1 VSSSKSGAVIHRQ
14 LAVIACDASGTL
26 KETLAR
32 LAGLEIDLV
41 CVGDRHLV
49 LPASQVRAVL
59 SCLNQHGQFPRLV
72 GDENTLLDTY
82 EPVIDEQDEAVE
94 GAK

>member
-1 VSSSKSGAVIHRQ
+1 MIHRQ
-14 LAVIACDASGTL
+14 LAVIACDVSGTL

-49 LPASQVRAVL
+49 LPASQVKAVL

-72 GDENTLLDTY
+72 GDENALLETS
-82 EPVIDEQDEAVE
+82 ETIIDELDDSVE
-94 GAK
+94 DAK

>member
-14 LAVIACDASGTL
+14 LAVIACDVSGTL

-49 LPASQVRAVL
+49 LPASQVKAVL

-72 GDENTLLDTY
+72 GDENALLETS
-82 EPVIDEQDEAVE
+82 EPIIDELDDSVE
-94 GAK
+94 DAK

>member
-1 VSSSKSGAVIHRQ
+1 MSSSKSGAVIHRQ
-14 LAVIACDASGTL
+14 LAVIACDVSGTL

-49 LPASQVRAVL
+49 LPASQVKAVL

-72 GDENTLLDTY
+72 GDENALLETS
-82 EPVIDEQDEAVE
+82 EPIIDELDDSVE
-94 GAK
+94 DAK

>member
-14 LAVIACDASGTL
+14 LAVIACDVSGTL

-41 CVGDRHLV
+41 CVSDRHLV
-49 LPASQVRAVL
+49 LPASQVKAVL

-72 GDENTLLDTY
+72 GDENTLLETS
-82 EPVIDEQDEAVE
+82 EPISDEQDEAGE
-94 GAK
+94 DAK